1 MRMAVKVG
9 AGGRLVIPGEYR
21 AALGIAPGDVVVL
34 VLEPDGLRLL
44 TPGQAVRRARDL
56 VSKYVEP
63 ERSLSDELIAER
75 KDEADAS

>member
-1 MRMAVKVG
+1 MAVKVG

-34 VLEPDGLRLL
+34 VLERDGLRLL
-44 TPGQAVRRARDL
+44 TPGQAVRRAQDL
-56 VSKYVEP
+56 VSKYVGP

-75 KDEADAS
+75 REEADAS